1 MLTKETFKRLVIA
14 IRDHGEFETR
24 EIGGTVYRVYEIS
37 ELSLVL
43 SKFKNAWKPEGV
55 SLKLFDVDF
64 FISPDGSI
72 TIVSEDDDDRDAEV
86 YSLTDAELLSVVG
99 SFVNWRLSVMN
110 KLDI

>member
-14 IRDHGEFETR
+14 IRDHGEFDTR
-24 EIGGTVYRVYEIS
+24 DIGGTTYRVYEIS
-37 ELSLVL
+37 ELSLIL

-55 SLKLFDVDF
+55 SLSLFGLDF
-64 FISPDGSI
+64 FIAPDGSI
-72 TIVSEDDDDRDAEV
+72 TISSDEDENKNSEV
-86 YSLTDAELLSVVG
+86 YALSDAELISVVG